1 MMRHAGE
8 YRIAAP
14 REAVWQALNDADVL
28 AQCIPGCESFARTS
42 DGGFQ
47 ARVKTHVGP
56 LSARFDVTIVIED
69 PSPAERYTLVGS
81 AKSGPIG
88 FARGSA
94 DVRLF
99 DEPGGTR
106 LHYEIDARVGGKLA
120 QLGSRLLAGTIRKTG
135 DDFFAGFSACLATYA
150 APVSDAA
157 PGPQGSSEQRREPDA
172 GPPTTEG

>member
-42 DGGFQ
+42 HGEFQ

-56 LSARFDVTIVIED
+56 LRARFDVTIAIED
-69 PSPAERYTLVGS
+69 PSPPERYTLVGS

-94 DVRLF
+94 DVRLVE
-99 DEPGGTR
+99 EPGGTR

-135 DDFFAGFSACLATYA
+135 DDFFAGFNACLATHA
-150 APVSDAA
+150 AA
-157 PGPQGSSEQRREPDA
+157 PGDLARESERSRMQDPD
-172 GPPTTEG
+172 PSITEG